1 MSSRHFQT
9 IVARSIAT
17 IVAVLMLLAPTSSLR
32 AEQQSTNERDI
43 GLVDELRASQPWLE
57 PSNFGPLPDYEI
69 SLPLD
74 AVENVA
80 AAQDV
85 SVDLAKENLDR
96 QNAYYVIASLAE
108 KVLGDRV
115 TGSWLDQEAGVM
127 NVYTSGDAKIAQER
141 LSSIAAADSQQLSR
155 YADAIR
161 VHEVGRSRSELS
173 AASEAANLLYEQLT
187 AVSGPVT
194 ISSNVRTGEVDV
206 VVSRSIDDARALL
219 EPLEGAVTVT
229 QDDSAASVQETACT
243 RNQCLEDRVARGGM
257 GVNGCTIGFVA
268 RSVTGDSRY
277 LLSANHCWTNASPG
291 NQVFHDGSYV
301 GYQSGGDD
309 CCLADAGR
317 IRVSGS
323 GWTTANWLYHDLSVQ
338 RLQMEARISSGWCK
352 ANCGGT
358 AIFNGGRTSGLR
370 PGTISNPSITVGG
383 RTGSYISTPT
393 QCGGDSGGPSYTYPQ
408 AWAIGVNWAGV
419 GARDRDI
426 GGQPCFADTGASHI
440 LDAEAVADVTVLTN

>member
-1 MSSRHFQT
+1 M
-9 IVARSIAT
+9 ARSIAT

-32 AEQQSTNERDI
+32 AEQQSTDERDI

-173 AASEAANLLYEQLT
+173 
-187 AVSGPVT
+187 G
-194 ISSNVRTGEVDV
+194 
-206 VVSRSIDDARALL
+206 
-219 EPLEGAVTVT
+219 
-229 QDDSAASVQETACT
+229 CK
-243 RNQCLEDRVARGGM
+243 RGRKLI
-257 GVNGCTIGFVA
+257 V
-268 RSVTGDSRY
+268 
-277 LLSANHCWTNASPG
+277 
-291 NQVFHDGSYV
+291 
-301 GYQSGGDD
+301 
-309 CCLADAGR
+309 
-317 IRVSGS
+317 
-323 GWTTANWLYHDLSVQ
+323 
-338 RLQMEARISSGWCK
+338 
-352 ANCGGT
+352 
-358 AIFNGGRTSGLR
+358 
-370 PGTISNPSITVGG
+370 
-383 RTGSYISTPT
+383 
-393 QCGGDSGGPSYTYPQ
+393 
-408 AWAIGVNWAGV
+408 
-419 GARDRDI
+419 
-426 GGQPCFADTGASHI
+426 
-440 LDAEAVADVTVLTN
+440 